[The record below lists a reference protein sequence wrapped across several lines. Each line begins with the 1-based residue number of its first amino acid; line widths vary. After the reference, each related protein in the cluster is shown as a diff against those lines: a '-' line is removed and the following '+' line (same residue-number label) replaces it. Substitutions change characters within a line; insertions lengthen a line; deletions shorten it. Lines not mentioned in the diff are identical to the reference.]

1 MPSSAQASSSCRR
14 RVVTVEDAPPEHGL
28 DRQLEGLG
36 VEVRVGARQQH
47 AGLLEQLA
55 RRLVPDALFVSAIT
69 REGMDVLEAR
79 CLELIA
85 EAHAST
91 EMLVP
96 HERYDVIARLHQVG
110 HVQSEEQRDDGVHLR
125 GRYPPT
131 QAAYFAPFVV
141 R

>member
-1 MPSSAQASSSCRR
+1 
-14 RVVTVEDAPPEHGL
+14 
-28 DRQLEGLG
+28 
-36 VEVRVGARQQH
+36 
-47 AGLLEQLA
+47 
-55 RRLVPDALFVSAIT
+55 
-69 REGMDVLEAR
+69 
-79 CLELIA
+79 
-85 EAHAST
+85 
-91 EMLVP
+91 MLVP

>member
-1 MPSSAQASSSCRR
+1 
-14 RVVTVEDAPPEHGL
+14 VFNKVDAADTTML
-28 DRQLEGLG
+28 QR
-36 VEVRVGARQQH
+36 
-47 AGLLEQLA
+47 A